1 MKLQK
6 NLSLFICKGSE
17 KHIISRCLALLS
29 FCMLTFIGAYA
40 QTGKI
45 SLDLKNAPIKE
56 LFSAIEK
63 QTSYRF
69 SYRDADMEG
78 KQPVT
83 LSAQNKDLK
92 ELLTQELTK
101 RGLSYK
107 LSDQI
112 IMVLPAAQTDAPVPS
127 QTKVTG
133 VVKDANGE
141 PIIGANVTV
150 KGQSSIGT
158 ITDID
163 GRFVLEVP
171 SDAVLQITYIGYVA
185 QDVKVVSG
193 KEINVMLKD
202 DTEMLDEVVVIG
214 YGSMARKE
222 VTSAISHVSSKDF
235 LSIGTADPALQIQG
249 KVAGVQIDNTATGDP
264 NNMSSI
270 QVRGI
275 TSISAGT
282 GPLVVIDGV
291 IGGNIYSVNSN
302 DIESIDVLKDGA
314 ASAIYGTRGS
324 NGVILITTKKGTR
337 DGAVHTSYSGYVSWN
352 FMDNRLK
359 SMSADEYRE
368 LRLPQGGTDFGANT
382 DWMDEVTRTGFSQ
395 SHTLIVS
402 GGNARNNYRASLDF
416 RKAHGIDLRSDRKE
430 WGARLSF
437 NHTSK
442 NGLFNFVGNL
452 APRIINKNNADWGVF
467 DVALAANPTAPVYDP
482 DDPSH
487 QTFYN
492 FNSQNLYTNNYNPV
506 EKQLLE
512 RNYDESKWLS
522 WDITAKLNLLPLLT
536 NDVSKHSL
544 TTQLT
549 LAQQINDNT
558 NYWFIPSTATTE
570 INNGRT
576 GEASQAYSKDRQES
590 LEWLINYGFR
600 NAGHNLNFMGGYSY
614 QYWMSNG
621 LNAENKDFSSDV
633 FLYNNLGNGS
643 YNLEEGRNGMSSYRN
658 DSKLIAFFGRVTYD
672 YLSRYLMT
680 FSLRYEGSSKFGAN
694 NKWGAFPA
702 ASLGWRISEEAFMRN
717 ISWIDELKLRGDIGV
732 TGNQN
737 FGSYNSLATY
747 TGFGYASYNG
757 VYYQVWGP
765 SKNVN
770 PDLKWEKGINWN
782 VGVDFT
788 LFNRKVS
795 GTVNYYHRKQQDLLG
810 NYTVPVPP
818 YLFSTTFVNV
828 GTMRN
833 TGIEIELNIE
843 AVRTK
848 NFSYSIGFVG
858 STNNNKFVRF
868 SNDTYNGN
876 PYWDTCNMP
885 SPNNPGYLQR
895 ISEGERIGNFR
906 TYRYAGVDDNG
917 DWLVWNN
924 ENEKVP
930 ISEATEEDKSIT
942 GNGLPKFTASL
953 TNTFR
958 YKNWDMN
965 LYFRGAFGFDIF
977 NVHEMYYGLQS
988 SNKISNVLPVAY
1000 SDNKHITT
1008 GVNVL
1013 TNYFIEKGDYLKLD
1027 AMTVGYTF
1035 DINKKYLQKMRV
1047 YFTGSNLF
1055 TITKYSGVDPS
1066 VFATNGLTPG
1076 TIGGS
1081 KNYYPSTRQIL
1092 VGVQIDF

>member
-1 MKLQK
+1 MKTTKQSIDLEYK
-6 NLSLFICKGSE
+6 GTKKRLNLRTALISL
-17 KHIISRCLALLS
+17 
-29 FCMLTFIGAYA
+29 CMFAFVGTSA
-40 QTGKI
+40 QTGTVTVK
-45 SLDLKNAPIKE
+45 LRNASVKE

-69 SYRDADMEG
+69 SYRDAEIKG
-78 KQPVT
+78 KGNVT
-83 LSAQNKDLK
+83 ISVQNTELK
-92 ELLTQELTK
+92 ILLVKELTK
-101 RGLSYK
+101 LNLTYK
-107 LSDQI
+107 VSGNV
-112 IMVLPAAQTDAPVPS
+112 IMILPLQSTDTPMDVDKTIAGS
-127 QTKVTG
+127 
-133 VVKDANGE
+133 VKDEKGE

-150 KGQSSIGT
+150 KGRPSMGT
-158 ITDID
+158 ITDVN
-163 GRFVLEVP
+163 GKFTLKVP
-171 SDAVLQITYIGYVA
+171 QNATLQVSYIGFSSREIKVGN
-185 QDVKVVSG
+185 QNDVKVVLS
-193 KEINVMLKD
+193 E
-202 DTEMLDEVVVIG
+202 DTEMLEEVVVIG
-214 YGSMARKE
+214 YGSMDKKE
-222 VTSAISHVSSKDF
+222 VTSAISHVSNKDF
-235 LSIGTADPALQIQG
+235 LSIGTVDPALQIQG
-249 KVAGVQIDNTATGDP
+249 KVAGVQIDNTAVGDP

-324 NGVILITTKKGTR
+324 NGVILITTKKGAR
-337 DGAVHTSYSGYVSWN
+337 DGSIHTSYSGYVGWN
-352 FMDNRLK
+352 FIENRLK
-359 SMSADEYRE
+359 SMSAAEYRK
-368 LRLPQGGTDFGANT
+368 LRVPQGGTDFGSDT
-382 DWMDEVTRTGFSQ
+382 DWMDEVSRTGFSQ
-395 SHTLIVS
+395 SHTLALS
-402 GGNARNNYRASLDF
+402 GGNMRNNYRISLDF

-430 WGARLSF
+430 WGTRMSF
-437 NHTSK
+437 SHTSK
-442 NGLFNFVGNL
+442 NGLFNFIGNI
-452 APRIINKNNADWGVF
+452 APRVINKNNADWGVF

-482 DDPSH
+482 EDPTGR
-487 QTFYN
+487 TFYN

-512 RNYDESKWLS
+512 KSYDELKWLS
-522 WDITAKLNLLPLLT
+522 WDITAKLNLLPLLSDNLSST
-536 NDVSKHSL
+536 HSL
-544 TTQLT
+544 TTQIT

-558 NYWFIPSTATTE
+558 YYWFIPSTATTE
-570 INNGRT
+570 INNGRK
-576 GEASQAYSKDRQES
+576 GEASQSYSKDRQES
-590 LEWLINYGFR
+590 LEWLVNYGLKT
-600 NAGHNLNFMGGYSY
+600 NGHNLNFMGGYSY

-621 LNAENKDFSSDV
+621 LSADNKDFSSDV
-633 FLYNNLGNGS
+633 FLYNNLGNGT

-658 DSKLIAFFGRVTYD
+658 DSKLIAFFGRITYD

-680 FSLRYEGSSKFGAN
+680 FSLRYEGSSKFGNN
-694 NKWGAFPA
+694 NKWGTFPA
-702 ASLGWRISEEAFMRN
+702 ASLGWRMSEETFMKD
-717 ISWIDELKLRGDIGV
+717 IAWIDDFKLRGDIGV

-747 TGFGYASYNG
+747 KGFGYANYNG

-765 SKNVN
+765 DKNVN

-782 VGVDFT
+782 VGLDFT
-788 LFNRKVS
+788 LFNRRLS

-833 TGIEIELNIE
+833 TGIEIELDIN
-843 AVRTK
+843 AVKTK
-848 NFSYSIGFVG
+848 DFSYSIGFVG
-858 STNNNKFVRF
+858 ATNNNKFVRF

-906 TYRYAGVDDNG
+906 TYRYAGVDDKG
-917 DWLVWNN
+917 DWLVWSK
-924 ENEKVP
+924 ENEKIP
-930 ISEATEEDKSIT
+930 ISEATENDKCIT

-953 TNTFR
+953 TNTFN
-958 YKNWDMN
+958 YKNWDMT

-988 SNKISNVLPVAY
+988 SSKIANVLPVAY
-1000 SDNKHITT
+1000 GDNKLITT

-1013 TNYFIEKGDYLKLD
+1013 TDYFIEKGDYMKLD
-1027 AMTVGYTF
+1027 VMTVGYTWNI
-1035 DINKKYLQKMRV
+1035 DKKFLRKVRLYA
-1047 YFTGSNLF
+1047 TGNNLF
-1055 TITKYSGVDPS
+1055 TITRYSGVDPS

-1092 VGVQIDF
+1092 FGVQVDF